1 MTLAVLCLSALAGVW
16 MVRQRVF
23 LAPPLAASTMYF
35 YMAVALF
42 PALIAFL
49 FGAWGRPTGRRMML
63 VALPVFACVIFVFYL
78 ALIGPGF
85 YTNIQCQAAAEPAR
99 QLDCTCRFET
109 VEGKAQVECKAEALS
124 PLPLIRLVE
133 EKWGAP

>member
-1 MTLAVLCLSALAGVW
+1 
-16 MVRQRVF
+16 MVRQRIF

-35 YMAVALF
+35 YMAVALL
-42 PALIAFL
+42 PALVAFL
-49 FGAWGRPTGRRMML
+49 VSARARPTGRRIML

-78 ALIGPGF
+78 VLIGPGF
-85 YTNIQCQAAAEPAR
+85 YTDIQCQAAAGSGSAR

-109 VEGKAQVECKAEALS
+109 VEGKTLVACKAEALS